1 MHVKEMVMEVAF
13 IIAWGG
19 VVPLL
24 GLALG
29 LIIYWGFE
37 IDNNQEED
45 EDGEI

>member
-1 MHVKEMVMEVAF
+1 MLVKEMIMEVAF
-13 IIAWGG
+13 IIAWGA

-45 EDGEI
+45 EEDEI